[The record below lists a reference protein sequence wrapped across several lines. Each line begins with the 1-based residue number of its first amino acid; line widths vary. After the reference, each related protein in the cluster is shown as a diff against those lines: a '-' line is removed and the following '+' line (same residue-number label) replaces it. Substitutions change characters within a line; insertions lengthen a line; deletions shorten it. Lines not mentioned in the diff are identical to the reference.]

1 MGFSQFDQQR
11 FNARFIVYRKHKLT
25 EQKGNWDYCESMGGG
40 ERQKKISAQNV
51 QKKKWPSRHS
61 SASGETVGIVTRYM
75 APFLFG
81 LFVFDLWSI
90 S

>member
-40 ERQKKISAQNV
+40 EKGRKKSQPKMYRKKNGRHGTAQ
-51 QKKKWPSRHS
+51 R
-61 SASGETVGIVTRYM
+61 VGKQL
-75 APFLFG
+75 A
-81 LFVFDLWSI
+81 
-90 S
+90 